1 MHGVAPP
8 AVAGFVNLKYT
19 ANTATRGAAK
29 GD

>member
-8 AVAGFVNLKYT
+8 AVAGFINLKYT
-19 ANTATRGAAK
+19 ANTTTRGAAK